1 MKRGRPPAYAVI
13 AGYRS
18 RSGREHRVSIRRVAE
33 GGWLVLDGSIVV
45 QALLDGGDG
54 ARQAQAVALDY
65 ASEKQAY
72 HDGFRPD
79 DPLPLPIHERAQAA

>member
-1 MKRGRPPAYAVI
+1 VKRGRPPSYAFV
-13 AGYRS
+13 ARYRA
-18 RSGREHRVSIRRVAE
+18 RGGVERTVSIQRIAQ
-33 GGWLVLDGSIVV
+33 GGWLVLDGSMVV

-72 HDGFRPD
+72 HDGLRFD
-79 DPLPLPIHERAQAA
+79 DPHPIGWTQAA